1 MRFKFRK
8 RVTQLIA
15 YVKGTVA
22 LIQSDYI
29 VIDVQGIGY
38 QIQVGHPYEFAVDKE
53 VMLYTYHHIREDISA
68 LYGFTTMEEK
78 QLYIRLL
85 SVKGVG
91 PKVGM
96 TILASTT
103 FNMLVNAIESEDVA
117 YLKKIPGIGPK
128 AAGQIILDLKGKL
141 ADAEMASQT
150 PQFNEA
156 IEALQALGYTKKE
169 IEFAMKDINDA
180 TMSVEDV
187 VRAALKKIMG

>member
-1 MRFKFRK
+1 M
-8 RVTQLIA
+8 TQLIA

-68 LYGFTTMEEK
+68 LYGFTKKKKK